1 MKIEFIHSDE
11 RSGIAWYEVN
21 GESWGLTIDEDEQRL
36 IDPDGCPVLDCN
48 DHDRIKDLLIEFS
61 ESSEQ
66 ESE

>member
-21 GESWGLTIDEDEQRL
+21 GESWGLTIAEQRL
-36 IDPDGCPVLDCN
+36 IDCDGCPVEDCN